1 MFDVLKYKNYEGS
14 AELDIARGVCRGKV
28 LFIADLVTYEA
39 ALPNELQQAF
49 EMAVDDYIETC
60 EQVGKEPTQPFK
72 AM

>member
-1 MFDVLKYKNYEGS
+1 MNLLKHKNYEGS
-14 AELDIARGVCRGKV
+14 AKLDVARGVCRGKV

>member
-1 MFDVLKYKNYEGS
+1 MNLLKYKKYEGS
-14 AELDIARGVCRGKV
+14 AELGIAQGVCRGKV

-49 EMAVDDYIETC
+49 EMAVDDYIVTC
-60 EQVGKEPTQPFK
+60 ELVGKEITQPFK